1 MDDRAKFYHDL
12 RASTAALL
20 NYDLDKLTLQ
30 QSLKVDLA
38 SSLRMEIDRI
48 TAAQLS
54 GTSVDLRELVLASES
69 LSRLVA
75 PAASLGEE
83 VKHDFD
89 GAFDALS
96 RLLSDR
102 SDRLKARE
110 QSVSEVLR
118 QEIAELKLANE
129 QLRGLSPPVAAPSP
143 TVETPAAPQQTSNQ
157 PPLPSPTAGV
167 PTHYLRRTDGF
178 DVIDGGRNLP
188 PPGSSRSQRT
198 W

>member
-1 MDDRAKFYHDL
+1 
-12 RASTAALL
+12 
-20 NYDLDKLTLQ
+20 
-30 QSLKVDLA
+30 
-38 SSLRMEIDRI
+38 
-48 TAAQLS
+48 
-54 GTSVDLRELVLASES
+54 
-69 LSRLVA
+69 VA

-89 GAFDALS
+89 GAFEALS

-110 QSVSEVLR
+110 QSISEVLR

-129 QLRGLSPPVAAPSP
+129 QLRGLSPPVAALSP

-157 PPLPSPTAGV
+157 PPLPPPNAGV
-167 PTHYLRRTDGF
+167 PAHYLADHSQPWR
-178 DVIDGGRNLP
+178 VVEGGASLP
-188 PPGSSRSQRT
+188 PPGSDRSRRT